1 VYADFLQVG
10 DAQPSLLEPST
21 PPAAPTTQTLSVPEK
36 LSIILPAAPLYHQ
49 VSSGLSSLRD
59 TPFPSESLSAEI
71 AVKVPDVTAAQLR
84 LLGLEEQV
92 RELRMRSVWLLEQ
105 WFDVV
110 EGLNGCV
117 GEWDS
122 RLRGVERDVR
132 RREHV
137 REDEET
143 Y

>member
-1 VYADFLQVG
+1 M
-10 DAQPSLLEPST
+10 
-21 PPAAPTTQTLSVPEK
+21 
-36 LSIILPAAPLYHQ
+36 
-49 VSSGLSSLRD
+49 
-59 TPFPSESLSAEI
+59 
-71 AVKVPDVTAAQLR
+71 TAAQLR

-122 RLRGVERDVR
+122 RLRGVERGVR